1 MDNTDYPFVS
11 VIIPVRNGAGRIEN
25 CLDSI
30 SVQNYPKER
39 MEVIV
44 ADGLSTDNTKEI
56 ARSKGAIVI
65 DNPRVIQ
72 GAGKNE
78 AMKIAK
84 GELIA
89 FSEDDCV
96 VPEDWV
102 STGVEL
108 LQKNRQAV
116 GLGGPTPLPETSGT
130 FARACEIIFNLA
142 GKSGHTVQSAVD
154 MGDEVEDVAGG
165 NVIYRRDL
173 FEVFLPFR
181 EDRTED
187 VEMSIKIKRGGGR
200 LLFATNFY
208 AWHFKKENPIGFY
221 KQMHRFSLGRK
232 RLSREYSE
240 ALKPLHVMA
249 ALVAPLCLLF
259 LTATCLIGGLM
270 AGFLLLLFC
279 FAVAFFYT
287 IFQRSNIAVAFLF
300 PFALA
305 IFFTGWSAG
314 FSKETLYPGKF
325 KIPGASA
332 I

>member
-1 MDNTDYPFVS
+1 MDNRDYPFVS
-11 VIIPVRNGAGRIEN
+11 IIIPVRNGAGRIED
-25 CLDSI
+25 CLDSLLA
-30 SVQNYPKER
+30 QDYPKDRLEI
-39 MEVIV
+39 IV

-56 ARSKGAIVI
+56 ARASGAVVI

-84 GELIA
+84 GEFIA

-96 VPEDWV
+96 VPEYWL
-102 STGVEL
+102 SIGVAL
-108 LQKNRQAV
+108 LQKNRDVV
-116 GLGGPTPLPETSGT
+116 GLGGPTPLPESSGA
-130 FARACEIIFNLA
+130 FARSCEIIFNLA
-142 GKSGHTVQSAVD
+142 GNSGYTVQSAIG

-165 NVIYRRDL
+165 NVIYRRQL
-173 FEVFLPFR
+173 FEPFLPFR

-200 LLFATNFY
+200 LIFAEKFS
-208 AWHFKKENPIGFY
+208 AWHFKKENPVGFY

-232 RLSREYSE
+232 RLSREYRE
-240 ALKPLHVMA
+240 ALKPAHILT
-249 ALVAPLCLLF
+249 ALVAPVFILLLAMTCYIGS
-259 LTATCLIGGLM
+259 LTT
-270 AGFLLLLFC
+270 GFLLLFLCFGAAFFYALFQHSGL
-279 FAVAFFYT
+279 AVAFF
-287 IFQRSNIAVAFLF
+287 F

-314 FSKETLYPGKF
+314 FFKETLKPGKF
-325 KIPGASA
+325 RISGSSA